1 MNLVALLLLF
11 AGIVL
16 VLANELVAARQKPA
30 IRYMYLP
37 RDLDTYMR
45 EEPYASV
52 TFHSMF
58 KDENVQYPRAAIQ
71 TSPAPL
77 PPPTFAP
84 ARLLGPPLA
93 PV

>member
-1 MNLVALLLLF
+1 MNLVALLFLF

-16 VLANELVAARQKPA
+16 ILANELVVAQQKPTV
-30 IRYMYLP
+30 RYMYLP

-58 KDENVQYPRAAIQ
+58 KDENVQYPRAALQ
-71 TSPAPL
+71 TTPAPL
-77 PPPTFAP
+77 PPPTLAP
-84 ARLLGPPLA
+84 ASLLGPPLA
-93 PV
+93 PT